1 MFVATENLYNSKEIN
16 VLVGQHVEIMCSVYY
31 LGSTAPKIKWS
42 MSDGIDP
49 TLDVN
54 ITNFILGNS
63 SLISTF
69 RLYATRIINKAILQ
83 CITYF
88 IQPIS
93 TENQTDVRK
102 AMNAPTYEHHCTYQL
117 NVLCKQQ

>member
-1 MFVATENLYNSKEIN
+1 
-16 VLVGQHVEIMCSVYY
+16 MCSVYY

-63 SLISTF
+63 SLISTI
-69 RLYATRIINKAILQ
+69 RLYATRINNNATFQ
-83 CITYF
+83 CTTYF
-88 IQPIS
+88 NQPIS
-93 TENQTDVRK
+93 TETQTDVRK
-102 AMNAPTYEHHCTYQL
+102 ATNAPTYEHQCTHRL
-117 NVLCKQQ
+117 NVLCKYMQWLLKIGRAL